1 MKAKWQL
8 FFLLISLGKLHLEW
22 DRDGGLSVMENESA
36 LELSAA
42 AEPRNGTVRLLR
54 LVPDLSAQ
62 LFLQNDCS
70 WCLKFLLWDN
80 VFNIYLAEVGPF
92 VNLGIGTSALELEL
106 ELELIQQTPLFPVT
120 LGLWTPD
127 LAGWWF
133 RMRGLHP
140 QSHVTLWCCGHVTN
154 KKRYISTLT
163 RPMDHKLSRVVTWDE
178 GPSSLKSRGKSKMLY
193 IHFHKAYWPQT

>member
-8 FFLLISLGKLHLEW
+8 FFLLISHGKLHLEW
-22 DRDGGLSVMENESA
+22 DRDGGLSVMENESI

-42 AEPRNGTVRLLR
+42 AEPGNGTTVRLLR
-54 LVPDLSAQ
+54 LVSDLSAQ
-62 LFLQNDCS
+62 LFLQHDCS

-106 ELELIQQTPLFPVT
+106 ELIQQTPLFPVA

-127 LAGWWF
+127 LAWWWF
-133 RMRGLHP
+133 KMRGLHP

-154 KKRYISTLT
+154 KKGYISTLT
-163 RPMDHKLSRVVTWDE
+163 RPIDPKLSRVVT
-178 GPSSLKSRGKSKMLY
+178 
-193 IHFHKAYWPQT
+193 